1 MNPHN
6 PLSRREF
13 LVTSALAGSAL
24 ALNQTISTA
33 AEANARFKIIGF
45 TKPFQDVGFEKTAE
59 IVSQI
64 GWTGIECPVRAKG
77 QVLPERV
84 EDDLPRLHDALKNKG
99 LELTLATTDVH
110 RVDPLAERVLRAA
123 AKLGVKR
130 YRLGFVKYDL
140 KKPIPPQLANF
151 KAELRDVAALNKELG
166 IVGAL
171 QNHSGSDY
179 IGAPVW
185 DIYELIHDIDPAHL
199 GTCFD
204 IGHATI
210 EGGLSWPVQARLMEP
225 FFVCPYV
232 KDFLWKQTAKGW
244 DAVWQPLGEGM
255 VRPAYFDWLKSTTY
269 SGPISQHV
277 EYFEGLD
284 NSSPEQIKAMQ
295 KDCAKLASLLA

>member
-1 MNPHN
+1 MNASS

-13 LVTSALAGSAL
+13 LIQSAVAGSAL
-24 ALNQTISTA
+24 ALSKA
-33 AEANARFKIIGF
+33 AAALEAEAAKRFKIIGF
-45 TKPFQDVGFEKTAE
+45 TKPFQNVGFEKTAE

-84 EDDLPRLHDALKNKG
+84 EDNLPRLQEALKAKG
-99 LELTLATTDVH
+99 LELTLATTDVR
-110 RVDPLAERVLRAA
+110 RVDALAERVLRTA

-130 YRLGFVKYDL
+130 YRLAFVKYDL

-166 IVGAL
+166 IAGGL

-199 GTCFD
+199 GCCFD

-225 FFVCPYV
+225 FFVCAYV
-232 KDFLWKQTAKGW
+232 KDFLWKQTTKGW

-255 VRPAYFDWLKSTTY
+255 VRPSYFEWLKSTAYT
-269 SGPISQHV
+269 GPVSQHV
-277 EYFEGLD
+277 EYLEG
-284 NSSPEQIKAMQ
+284 SGPEEIKAMQ